1 MWILIECVK
10 SIHEFRQRI
19 KICTYQYTF
28 SLVQNPLVF
37 FTIRGKIWPATWKSL
52 QILAVCNVSFPTT
65 AGPVKEEEVYLK
77 PRIVVYHDF
86 LSDPEVETVK
96 RLATPRFKRATVQN
110 YKTGELETASY
121 RYFFA
126 TPCRTHIPYFGSP

>member
-1 MWILIECVK
+1 M
-10 SIHEFRQRI
+10 
-19 KICTYQYTF
+19 
-28 SLVQNPLVF
+28 
-37 FTIRGKIWPATWKSL
+37 
-52 QILAVCNVSFPTT
+52 FPTT
-65 AGPVKEEEVYLK
+65 SGPVKEEEVVLK

-121 RYFFA
+121 RYFFRYNV
-126 TPCRTHIPYFGSP
+126 PYTHPLRPPMSSPI

>member
-1 MWILIECVK
+1 M
-10 SIHEFRQRI
+10 
-19 KICTYQYTF
+19 
-28 SLVQNPLVF
+28 
-37 FTIRGKIWPATWKSL
+37 
-52 QILAVCNVSFPTT
+52 FPTT
-65 AGPVKEEEVYLK
+65 AGPVKEEEVFLK

-121 RYFFA
+121 RYSLPPPMF
-126 TPCRTHIPYFGSP
+126 SPI